1 MNKVEVGEEEG
12 VKSKV
17 PELDPEPQ
25 VSGNGYSNRVL
36 SIAKGVPTIS
46 DDGELRDIS
55 SRFIDFGFIS
65 IGSVVGGRKL
75 DMWSAVLSPMDST
88 AVAVDVDVESDSI

>member
-1 MNKVEVGEEEG
+1 MNEAEEGEEEG

-17 PELDPEPQ
+17 AELDPEPQ

-46 DDGELRDIS
+46 ADGELRDIS
-55 SRFIDFGFIS
+55 SRFTDFGFIS
-65 IGSVVGGRKL
+65 IGSVVVRGRKL
-75 DMWSAVLSPMDST
+75 DMWSVVLSPVVSI
-88 AVAVDVDVESDSI
+88 AVAVDVESDSI

>member
-1 MNKVEVGEEEG
+1 MNEVEDGEEEG

-17 PELDPEPQ
+17 VELDPEPQ

-55 SRFIDFGFIS
+55 SGFIDFGFIL

-75 DMWSAVLSPMDST
+75 DMWSVVLSSSVST
-88 AVAVDVDVESDSI
+88 AVAVDVESDSI